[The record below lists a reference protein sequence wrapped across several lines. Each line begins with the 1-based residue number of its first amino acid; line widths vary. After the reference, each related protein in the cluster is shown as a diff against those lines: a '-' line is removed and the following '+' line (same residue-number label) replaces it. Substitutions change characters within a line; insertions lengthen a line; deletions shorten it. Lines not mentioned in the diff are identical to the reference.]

1 MSENIKNAAAESAQN
16 AAGAA
21 ETVTQVK
28 SVPTDVEENDPEAL
42 EVYEEAQQ
50 LNEMLKS
57 ENIDLNYR
65 ITTSYLDETLDMTM
79 DMNIKMRETE
89 DGNIEFLCDGTS
101 NTLGT
106 EVPIEMF
113 YTGGNMY
120 VDTMGIKY
128 KHKT

>member
-1 MSENIKNAAAESAQN
+1 MWK
-16 AAGAA
+16 
-21 ETVTQVK
+21 
-28 SVPTDVEENDPEAL
+28 NDPEAM

-50 LNEMLKS
+50 LNETLKS
-57 ENIDLNYR
+57 ENIDVNYR

-106 EVPIEMF
+106 EVPIEDVLYGRQHVCGHDGKNINSRCLWKMLQSRRPSS
-113 YTGGNMY
+113 
-120 VDTMGIKY
+120 I
-128 KHKT
+128 